1 MNKPYCKPCNNHYK
15 NENCCNFAQK
25 KENTI
30 NSLFE
35 VEHFL
40 CKCQKALKCLKFYSF
55 FK

>member
-1 MNKPYCKPCNNHYK
+1 MNKPCRN
-15 NENCCNFAQK
+15 NCCKKESSFNLTQK

-40 CKCQKALKCLKFYSF
+40 CKCQKALKCFKFYSF